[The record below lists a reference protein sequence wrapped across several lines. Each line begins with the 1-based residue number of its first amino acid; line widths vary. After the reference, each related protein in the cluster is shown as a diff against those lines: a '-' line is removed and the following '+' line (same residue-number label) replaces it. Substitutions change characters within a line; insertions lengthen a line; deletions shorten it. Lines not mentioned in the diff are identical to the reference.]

1 MSEKVNFTILKHD
14 ILFEG
19 RVLNLYKDLIQYDDG
34 QNDSREVVEHY
45 GGSTVL
51 AVTDNSLIL
60 VKQYRHPLKQFVY
73 ELPAGKLNLNE
84 DPLNCAKRELKEE
97 TGYTATNWEK
107 IISFHT
113 TPGYSSEKL
122 HIYLA
127 TDLTKGEQELE
138 LGERNLEVIVVDF
151 IEALKMIKNEEIT
164 DSKTIIGILLGQELL
179 LKQRSC
185 HQTGGLIPSLI
196 EIKSTGTENPNGEG
210 AKVGSS

>member
-1 MSEKVNFTILKHD
+1 MSQEVNFTILKHD

-19 RVLNLYKDLIQYDDG
+19 RVFNIYKDVIEYDDG
-34 QNDSREVVEHY
+34 QTDIREVVEHY

-51 AVTDNSLIL
+51 AVIDYNSLIL
-60 VKQYRHPLKQFVY
+60 VKQYRHPLKNFIY

-84 DPLNCAKRELKEE
+84 DPLDCAKRELKEE

-122 HIYLA
+122 NIYLA
-127 TDLTKGEQELE
+127 TNLTKGEQELE
-138 LGERNLEVIVVDF
+138 LGERNLEVVIVGF

-179 LKQRSC
+179 LSKQ
-185 HQTGGLIPSLI
+185 H
-196 EIKSTGTENPNGEG
+196 K
-210 AKVGSS
+210 